1 MKIKDCKHY
10 AVVDISTATMVL
22 QEKITRDTA
31 FNEENDVY
39 EEIEHPGLNGHQLTY
54 MGYVNVDNPHK
65 SFKGEPDY
73 LKLHIFVDNYWPFS
87 MGEK

>member
-10 AVVDISTATMVL
+10 AVVDISTAAGVL
-22 QEKITRDTA
+22 QERITRDVP
-31 FNEENDVY
+31 FSEENDLY
-39 EEIEHPGLNGHQLTY
+39 EETEQPGLKGHKLTY

-73 LKLHIFVDNYWPFS
+73 FKLHIFVDNYWPFS